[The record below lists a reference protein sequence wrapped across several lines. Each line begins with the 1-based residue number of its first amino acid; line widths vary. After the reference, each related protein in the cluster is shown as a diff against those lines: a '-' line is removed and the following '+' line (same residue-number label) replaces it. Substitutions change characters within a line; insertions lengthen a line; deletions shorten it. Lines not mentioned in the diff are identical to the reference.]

1 MTAYGH
7 ALAMAGQFITF
18 SRNFSTVNKQKV
30 ENFIL
35 LLNREF
41 QPELQPN
48 SEQKAHVYSFS
59 PAVANALVACMCFS
73 VTSFLFIIVNLSKKH
88 VSIVI
93 RFKDIVKLFVSTIK
107 CWRIPYYVVDC
118 CVALNFPQSRW
129 SVSIH
134 DFLLNTFN
142 NCVFICHV
150 KNNAVCR
157 CNRKP
162 IMVILPFSICPTKK
176 VCVNAVFSNNVSFF

>member
-18 SRNFSTVNKQKV
+18 SRNFSTVNKEKV

-118 CVALNFPQSRW
+118 CVALNFPQSGGP
-129 SVSIH
+129 SAYMI
-134 DFLLNTFN
+134 
-142 NCVFICHV
+142 
-150 KNNAVCR
+150 
-157 CNRKP
+157 
-162 IMVILPFSICPTKK
+162 FS
-176 VCVNAVFSNNVSFF
+176 